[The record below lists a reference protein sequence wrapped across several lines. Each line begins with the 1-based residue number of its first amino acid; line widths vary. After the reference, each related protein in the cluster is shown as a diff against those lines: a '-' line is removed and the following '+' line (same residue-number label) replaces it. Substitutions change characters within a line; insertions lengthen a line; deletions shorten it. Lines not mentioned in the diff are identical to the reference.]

1 MELNIRGKNVKVSE
15 DRRELIQK
23 KLGNLNH
30 YLESINEATVEL
42 SSENTRKNDERLVV
56 EMTVRT
62 NGTLMRAEERD
73 NNLSNALDRVHAK
86 MQRQMSRYKD
96 RRVDRKRRLA
106 LPTNEAVNALE
117 PTPPPPARLDT
128 ALEERN
134 SDYLPVKIKTFQVSP
149 IVSDEA
155 IEQMELLGHDFFVF
169 LDAETKEISVVYRRD
184 DGYYGLLRPSIAS

>member
-15 DRRELIQK
+15 DRRELIHK

-42 SSENTRKNDERLVV
+42 SSENTRKSDERLVV

-73 NNLSNALDRVHAK
+73 HDLSNALDRVHAK
-86 MQRQMSRYKD
+86 MQRQMSRYKE
-96 RRVDRKRRLA
+96 RRVDRKRRLP
-106 LPTNEAVNALE
+106 LPTNEAVDALE
-117 PTPPPPARLDT
+117 PTPPPPPRLAT
-128 ALEERN
+128 ASERN
-134 SDYLPVKIKTFQVSP
+134 SDYLPVKIKTFEVNP

-184 DGYYGLLRPSIAS
+184 DGYYGLLRPSIAF